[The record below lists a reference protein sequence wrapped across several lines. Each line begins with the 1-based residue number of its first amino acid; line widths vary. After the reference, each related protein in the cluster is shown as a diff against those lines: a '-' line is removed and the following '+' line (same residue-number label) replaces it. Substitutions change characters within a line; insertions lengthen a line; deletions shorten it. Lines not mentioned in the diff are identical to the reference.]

1 MSTSHTPDTFYLL
14 FHVTWDI
21 FEKESDLP
29 RVQQLISRELNL
41 ETDPE
46 TLFYRYSLYS
56 FIDENGLWRKGC
68 SPRGIW
74 EWVSCIFPA
83 SRELRNLLS
92 KPDYCM
98 RLKIPVVVFIRKTTC
113 LENTNKETSPVNV
126 FQLFLGLI
134 RHRLGSHVWI
144 STQISTQ
151 TTWSYLCYSVNPTRQ
166 KRGMCIGDSLK
177 VILCLNDIQ
186 KKVCALNDRGTHR
199 TESFLSKFI

>member
-1 MSTSHTPDTFYLL
+1 MRQLWNFSRRGGDEGKLIDIYWVTSNTPDTFYLL
-14 FHVTWDI
+14 FHATWDI

-29 RVQQLISRELNL
+29 RVQQLISREFKL

-56 FIDENGLWRKGC
+56 FIDENHLWRKGC
-68 SPRGIW
+68 SPRVIW

-98 RLKIPVVVFIRKTTC
+98 RLKIPIVVFIRKTKC

-126 FQLFLGLI
+126 FQLFLE
-134 RHRLGSHVWI
+134 
-144 STQISTQ
+144 
-151 TTWSYLCYSVNPTRQ
+151 
-166 KRGMCIGDSLK
+166 DSL
-177 VILCLNDIQ
+177 
-186 KKVCALNDRGTHR
+186 GTVWVHMS
-199 TESFLSKFI
+199 EYLHK